1 MFVAMPLNDKQKRF
15 CQEYAVDSNAT
26 QAAIRAG
33 YSAKTA
39 EVQGSRLLSYAN
51 VAEEIK
57 RLKNKTAGKLEIT
70 REMIAAE
77 LMKIGFSNIT
87 DYINKDFSIKDLIKL
102 AKEKTAAIESITV
115 DEVTIG
121 TRKKTRVKFKLYDK
135 PEALEKLAKY
145 IGFYEEDNK
154 QKAELFKAFVG
165 VDMEKI

>member
-57 RLKNKTAGKLEIT
+57 RLQQKTTDDLGLT
-70 REMIAAE
+70 REMIIAE

-102 AKEKTAAIESITV
+102 AKEKTAAIESITF
-115 DEVTIG
+115 DEETIG
-121 TRKKTRVKFKLYDK
+121 KKKKTKVKFKLYNK
-135 PEALEKLAKY
+135 QEALDRLGKVKG
-145 IGFYEEDNK
+145 IYEEDNK
-154 QKAELFKAFVG
+154 QKAEMFKAIMG
-165 VDMEKI
+165 VDIDKI

>member
-1 MFVAMPLNDKQKRF
+1 MALNPKQARF
-15 CQEYAVDSNAT
+15 CQEYVVDSNAT

-39 EVQGSRLLSYAN
+39 RQIGEQNLSKVDIA
-51 VAEEIK
+51 AEIK
-57 RLKNKTAGKLEIT
+57 RLQNKTADKLEIT

-115 DEVTIG
+115 DEVTVG
-121 TRKKTRVKFKLYDK
+121 KQKKTRVKFKLYDK

-154 QKAELFKAFVG
+154 QKAELFKAFIG
-165 VDMEKI
+165 VDMDKI